1 MEANLPVDTSANT
14 LAEAESTKLGEKPG
28 DMNADALVYHS
39 LTATHMAQR
48 TTLALVYTLADT
60 LAETKG
66 ERFVVKLG
74 DIETEAPD
82 GTVVDTQTEADAT
95 TLKVVEVD
103 AFVKSLLEL
112 LAEA

>member
-1 MEANLPVDTSANT
+1 MEANLPVHTSANT
-14 LAEAESTKLGEKPG
+14 LAEAESTKLGEKQG
-28 DMNADALVYHS
+28 DINADALVYHS

-66 ERFVVKLG
+66 ERFVVKLR

-82 GTVVDTQTEADAT
+82 GTVEKKAIIDKLPG
-95 TLKVVEVD
+95 TLPG
-103 AFVKSLLEL
+103 LEEEFFKEITL
-112 LAEA
+112 QCGG